1 MKVLRHFENIPSELK
16 GAVVVLGNFDGV
28 HRGHQRVIWDAR
40 QIAQDTNVPLIVMT
54 FEPHPRDY
62 FGLEEAPFRL
72 TPFRNK
78 AHQLEA
84 LEIDGLIVLS
94 FDDHLSS
101 MSAEE
106 FIEEVLVKGVAASH
120 VVVGYDFCFGK
131 ARRGNPDLMREFG
144 EFSVTAINPVTSP
157 DQEIYSS
164 SRIRNYL
171 KSGKPGHAA
180 AVMGR
185 PFEVEAR
192 IEAGAQMGRT
202 IGFPTA
208 NVELG
213 DYLRPLYGVYA
224 VRAGFE
230 RDGQMQWF
238 DAIANMGKRPTVD
251 GLTEL
256 LEVHL
261 FEFSDDIYGHYL
273 RVAFIE
279 FIRPE
284 QKFDGLDKLKAQIE
298 EDCLIVKQ
306 ILHTRAAGAS

>member
-1 MKVLRHFENIPSELK
+1 MKVLRHYENTPEEFK
-16 GAVVVLGNFDGV
+16 GGVVVLGNFDGV
-28 HRGHQRVIWDAR
+28 HRGHQRVIWDAG
-40 QIAQDTNVPLIVMT
+40 QIAQEANVPLIVMT
-54 FEPHPRDY
+54 FEPHPRNY
-62 FGLEEAPFRL
+62 FSPDEAPFRL

-78 AHQLEA
+78 THQLEA
-84 LEIDGLIVLS
+84 LGIDALVVLN

-101 MSAEE
+101 MGAEE
-106 FIEEVLVKGVAASH
+106 FIREVLVKGAGASH

-131 ARRGNPDLMREFG
+131 GRTGTPALMREMNKFD
-144 EFSVTAINPVTSP
+144 VTAINPVTSP

-180 AVMGR
+180 AILGR

-224 VRAGFE
+224 VRAGVE
-230 RDGQMQWF
+230 LDGKMQWF
-238 DAIANMGKRPTVD
+238 DAIANLGKRPTVD

-261 FEFSDDIYGHYL
+261 FEFSNDIYGHHL

-284 QKFDGLDKLKAQIE
+284 EKFDGLDKLKAQIE
-298 EDCLIVKQ
+298 ADCLVAKQ
-306 ILHTRAAGAS
+306 ILHTRAAGAT